1 MRNDVVKKGDLVRV
15 CYGGKVSK
23 TLFKAFCYSKFNCE
37 KLIVEV
43 DPIKNKE
50 DRHNIRGWFG
60 NKMIGWKTYGFSPKK
75 LYWTVGEWE
84 KIKNNKLKI

>member
-1 MRNDVVKKGDLVRV
+1 MRNDAVKKGDWVRV
-15 CYGGKVSK
+15 CYREKVSK
-23 TLFKAFCYSKFNCE
+23 TLFKVFGYSRLNCE
-37 KLIVEV
+37 NLIVEI

-50 DRHNIRGWFG
+50 DRHNILGWFG

-75 LYWTVGEWE
+75 LYWNVGEWE